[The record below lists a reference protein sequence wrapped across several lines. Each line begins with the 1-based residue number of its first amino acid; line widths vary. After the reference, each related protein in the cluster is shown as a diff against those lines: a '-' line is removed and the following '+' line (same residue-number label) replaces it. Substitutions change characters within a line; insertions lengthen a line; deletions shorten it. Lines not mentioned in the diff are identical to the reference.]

1 MGPLP
6 MLGGGHRFI
15 FLQLGGDGE
24 SSDCDEA
31 DTRIIGS
38 LDHGL
43 VIRMQ
48 TDAGPRL
55 SHCSQTGYFVLTI
68 LNVERNPSSSVE
80 VFSALLPVTAEVPGS
95 NLFNRPAWRD
105 HAYIVSRPRTRNPR
119 INQNLS
125 MSSTQSSYHPCYDTH
140 RLLS

>member
-38 LDHGL
+38 LDPGQ
-43 VIRMQ
+43 V
-48 TDAGPRL
+48 TC
-55 SHCSQTGYFVLTI
+55 SH
-68 LNVERNPSSSVE
+68 
-80 VFSALLPVTAEVPGS
+80 
-95 NLFNRPAWRD
+95 
-105 HAYIVSRPRTRNPR
+105 
-119 INQNLS
+119 
-125 MSSTQSSYHPCYDTH
+125 
-140 RLLS
+140 